1 MREMADTVLVNTFK
15 DVEDPMF
22 ANLSLKLKV
31 LALALLGP
39 VIVATV
45 LSVHQ
50 AIQIRNDAESGI
62 VQQSRALILMAEAA
76 RNEMAKKLNMGI
88 MVPFDQLDTQEKLLE
103 SIPVITAI
111 NIAKQKAEELN
122 YNFRVPKVAPR
133 NPINKPTP
141 IEEKVLAEL
150 KAKNLNEKVLL
161 ENNEIRYFRPIR
173 LTKECLYCHGD
184 NKGDRDPVGGVKE
197 GWKEGEIHGAFEII
211 TSLDEVNASVFS
223 SELYAALETTA
234 VLLAVGVLVWFLVK
248 IIIVGPLFRI
258 RTYAKSV
265 ADGDIDAEPEGHF
278 AAELGVVKEA
288 IQTMVGNLRA
298 KMLEAAQ
305 KQDEAEHAQ
314 GVAEK
319 AMEDAKAQEART
331 NQLLTT
337 MKRIAGEASLIAE
350 QVTSAADE
358 ISAQAEQVSK
368 GAEVQRDRTTQTA
381 TAMEEM
387 NATVLEVA
395 RNSSNSAESAAN
407 ARTEA
412 QEGAK
417 IVRKATDA
425 IREVHDLTS
434 TLKQSMDQLGN
445 QTTDIGQIMNVIED
459 IADQTNLLAL
469 NAAIEAARAG
479 EAGRGFAV
487 VADEVR
493 KLAEKTMAATK
504 EVGDAIQVIQD
515 AATANIQSVDYAAK
529 VVEQATSLANSSG
542 EALDSIVKFADDT
555 SGQVQSIATA
565 AEEQSAASEEINR
578 AVDDINHIATETAE
592 GMNQSAEAINKL
604 AKLSNQLHK
613 LIEEM
618 NAH

>member
-1 MREMADTVLVNTFK
+1 
-15 DVEDPMF
+15 MF
-22 ANLSLKLKV
+22 ANLSLKVKV

-39 VIVATV
+39 VIVAVV

-50 AIQIRNDAESGI
+50 AIQIRNDAEKGI

-76 RNEMAKKLNMGI
+76 RNEMAKKLKMGI
-88 MVPFDQLDTQEKLLE
+88 IVPFDQLDTQDKLLE

-111 NIAKQKAEELN
+111 NIAKQQAKKLK

-141 IEEKVLAEL
+141 FEEKILAEL
-150 KAKNLNEKVLL
+150 KAKDLVEKVVI
-161 ENNEIRYFRPIR
+161 EDNAIHYFRPIR

-184 NKGDRDPVGGVKE
+184 KRGDRDPVGGVKE
-197 GWKEGEIHGAFEII
+197 GWKEGEIHGAFEIS
-211 TSLDEVNASVFS
+211 TPLDEVNASVAKA
-223 SELYAALETTA
+223 ELYAALETVA
-234 VLLAVGVLVWFLVK
+234 VLLAVGILVWVLVKL
-248 IIIVGPLFRI
+248 IIVGPLFRI
-258 RTYAKSV
+258 RTYAKAV
-265 ADGDIDAEPEGHF
+265 AKGDIDARPEGNF

-288 IQTMVGNLRA
+288 IQTMVGNLKA
-298 KMLEAAQ
+298 KMFEAAQ

-319 AMEDAKAQEART
+319 AMEEAKAQEAKT
-331 NQLLTT
+331 NALLTT
-337 MKRIAGEASLIAE
+337 MQRIAGEASLIAE

-358 ISAQAEQVSK
+358 LSSQAEQVSR
-368 GAEVQRDRTTQTA
+368 GADVQRDRTTQTA

-395 RNSSNSAESAAN
+395 RNSSNSAESASN
-407 ARTEA
+407 ARTQA

-417 IVRKATDA
+417 VVREAIDA
-425 IREVHDLTS
+425 IREVHDLTA
-434 TLKQSMDQLGN
+434 TLKQSMGQLGN

-504 EVGDAIQVIQD
+504 EVGNAIQVIQD
-515 AATANIQSVDYAAK
+515 AASANIRSVDHAALA
-529 VVEQATSLANSSG
+529 VEQATDLANRSG
-542 EALDSIVKFADDT
+542 EALESIVNYADDT

-578 AVDDINHIATETAE
+578 AVEDINLIATETAE
-592 GMNQSAEAINKL
+592 GMNQSAEAINEL
-604 AKLSNQLHK
+604 ARLSNQLLK

>member
-1 MREMADTVLVNTFK
+1 
-15 DVEDPMF
+15 MF
-22 ANLSLKLKV
+22 ANLSLKVKV

-39 VIVATV
+39 VIVALV

-50 AIQIRNDAESGI
+50 AIKIRSDAETGI

-88 MVPFDQLDTQEKLLE
+88 IVPFDQLGSQEKLLE

-111 NIAKQKAEELN
+111 NIAKQQARKLN

-133 NPINKPTP
+133 NPVNKPTP
-141 IEEKVLAEL
+141 IEEQVLAEL
-150 KAKNLNEKVLL
+150 KAKDLKEKILI

-211 TSLDEVNASVFS
+211 TSLDEVNASVAKA
-223 SELYAALETTA
+223 ELFAAGETLA
-234 VLLAVGVLVWFLVK
+234 VLLAVGILVWVLVKL
-248 IIIVGPLFRI
+248 IIVGPLFRI
-258 RTYAKSV
+258 RTYAKAV
-265 ADGDIDAEPEGHF
+265 AEGDIEARPEGHF

-288 IQTMVGNLRA
+288 IQTMVGNLKA
-298 KMLEAAQ
+298 KMFEAAQ

-314 GVAEK
+314 GRAER
-319 AMEDAKAQEART
+319 AMEEAKAQETRT
-331 NQLLTT
+331 NGLLTT
-337 MKRIAGEASLIAE
+337 MQRIAGEASLIAE

-358 ISAQAEQVSK
+358 LSSQADQVSR
-368 GAEVQRDRTTQTA
+368 GADVQRDRTTQTA

-395 RNSSNSAESAAN
+395 RNSSDSAESAAN
-407 ARTEA
+407 ARTQA

-417 IVRKATDA
+417 VVRQAIDA
-425 IREVHDLTS
+425 IREVHDLTA
-434 TLKQSMDQLGN
+434 TLKQSMGQLGN

-515 AATANIQSVDYAAK
+515 AASANIRSVDHAALA
-529 VVEQATSLANSSG
+529 VEQATDLANRSG
-542 EALDSIVKFADDT
+542 EALESIVQYADDT
-555 SGQVQSIATA
+555 SGRVQSIATA

-578 AVDDINHIATETAE
+578 AVDDINLIASETAE
-592 GMNQSAEAINKL
+592 GMNQSAEAINEL
-604 AKLSNQLHK
+604 ARLSNQLLK

>member
-1 MREMADTVLVNTFK
+1 
-15 DVEDPMF
+15 MF
-22 ANLSLKLKV
+22 ANLSLKVKV

-50 AIQIRNDAESGI
+50 AIQIRNDAEDGI

-88 MVPFDQLDTQEKLLE
+88 IVPFDQLDSQEKILE

-111 NIAKQKAEELN
+111 NIAKQQAKELN

-141 IEEKVLAEL
+141 FEKTVLADLKKDDLTEKVVIA
-150 KAKNLNEKVLL
+150 
-161 ENNEIRYFRPIR
+161 NNAIHYFRAIR

-184 NKGDRDPVGGVKE
+184 NRGDRDPVGGIKE
-197 GWKEGEIHGAFEII
+197 GWKEGEIHGAFEI
-211 TSLDEVNASVFS
+211 TTTLDEVNASVFK
-223 SELYAALETTA
+223 SELYAALETLA
-234 VLLAVGVLVWFLVK
+234 VLLAVGALVWILVK
-248 IIIVGPLFRI
+248 LIIVGPLFRI
-258 RTYAKSV
+258 RTYARSV
-265 ADGDIDAEPEGHF
+265 ADGDIEARPEGNF
-278 AAELGVVKEA
+278 AAELGVVKDA
-288 IQTMVGNLRA
+288 IHTMVGNLKA
-298 KMLEAAQ
+298 KMHEASQ

-314 GVAEK
+314 QAAEK
-319 AMEDAKAQEART
+319 AMDEAKAQEAKT
-331 NQLLTT
+331 NTLLTT
-337 MKRIAGEASLIAE
+337 MQRIAGEASLIAE

-358 ISAQAEQVSK
+358 LSSQADQVSR
-368 GAEVQRDRTTQTA
+368 GADIQRDRTTQTA

-407 ARTEA
+407 TRDQA

-417 IVRKATDA
+417 VVREAINA
-425 IREVHDLTS
+425 IREVHDLTA

-493 KLAEKTMAATK
+493 KLAEKTMDATK
-504 EVGDAIQVIQD
+504 EVGNAIKVIQD
-515 AATANIQSVDYAAK
+515 AAAANIQSVDTAAEA
-529 VVEQATSLANSSG
+529 VEQATELANRSG
-542 EALDSIVKFADDT
+542 EALGSIVQYSDDT

-578 AVDDINHIATETAE
+578 AVDDINQIATETAE
-592 GMNQSAEAINKL
+592 GMNQSAEAINEL
-604 AKLSNQLHK
+604 ARLSSQLHK